1 MTTITFKTTK
11 TEMKRLFAILQ
22 AYGVQDL
29 QVNYGDEI
37 LEISKDE
44 ILEAEQGLIEA
55 NKGLLVSNE
64 EVQREAERLCM

>member
-11 TEMKRLFAILQ
+11 TETKRLFAILQ

-29 QVNYGDEI
+29 QVDYGDEI

-44 ILEAEQGLIEA
+44 ILEVEQGLIEA
-55 NKGLLVSNE
+55 NNGILVSDE